1 MMLMILWRTFIG
13 WYILLLCHGKEDRLH
28 NAVMDRI
35 TAQFGA
41 GLRFSRFSHLVG
53 LHIVIFR
60 CWNATRR

>member
-35 TAQFGA
+35 AAQLELACG
-41 GLRFSRFSHLVG
+41 S
-53 LHIVIFR
+53 VI
-60 CWNATRR
+60 